1 MKKATNL
8 LRIIHRVTLSTLL
21 ILIAIIPILIDINI
35 VATLVILPTFLII
48 IFGLSI
54 VIEQKLNVLALS
66 KAVYKKKRRC
76 LIINCLHK
84 KCLS

>member
-8 LRIIHRVTLSTLL
+8 LRIIHRVTLSILL
-21 ILIAIIPILIDINI
+21 ILIAIIPILIEINI

-66 KAVYKKKRRC
+66 KTVYKKNRRC

>member
-66 KAVYKKKRRC
+66 KAVYKKKRHC